1 MPAHATETDRER
13 TSARLQRC
21 SPFTF
26 FLPLADPTPYGH
38 KSRYVPKPQPP
49 HVMEQCN
56 GFWLI
61 AKLNTRRRRAPGPAP
76 VQESGQRREGDS
88 SPFADGFNAPHQLC
102 YLPSPMAAQ
111 VISVIM
117 TREQL
122 WQRWALGFLCLR
134 SQQRV
139 SRYSSSPSS
148 ERISIPAGMEASMP
162 RL

>member
-1 MPAHATETDRER
+1 MQRLLANCQVKHATATCFRPCPCPGERGER
-13 TSARLQRC
+13 TEGTAVRLRTG
-21 SPFTF
+21 SM
-26 FLPLADPTPYGH
+26 H
-38 KSRYVPKPQPP
+38 RIS
-49 HVMEQCN
+49 
-56 GFWLI
+56 
-61 AKLNTRRRRAPGPAP
+61 
-76 VQESGQRREGDS
+76 
-88 SPFADGFNAPHQLC
+88 

-148 ERISIPAGMEASMP
+148 ERISMPAGMEASMP
-162 RL
+162 RLWKRERERKGEMISYWLSITDWFIFVQQMNLCKLGIWCYR